1 MKQNFSPFLS
11 AYRKSFSTEHVL
23 IRLLEDWRNKLGN
36 NTVLGTVL
44 TDLSKAFGCIPHDLL
59 VAKLDEYG
67 FNRDTVAYIYS
78 YLKNRK
84 QCVRINGTQSYLGD
98 IISGVPQGSILSPIL
113 YNLFF
118 NDFFYFI
125 LLATAH
131 NFADDNTLA
140 YFSTTIQ
147 ELIAS
152 LESEC
157 EVALNWFNENKM
169 IVNPGKFQTII
180 IDKRKQD
187 HTNEI
192 FKIGSKEI
200 KVASQV
206 KLLGVEIDNK
216 LNFEQCING
225 ICKSAAKQLNA
236 LIRLKRSLG
245 FQERKA
251 LVNSFVL

>member
-1 MKQNFSPFLS
+1 MYTP
-11 AYRKSFSTEHVL
+11 
-23 IRLLEDWRNKLGN
+23 I
-36 NTVLGTVL
+36 
-44 TDLSKAFGCIPHDLL
+44 DLL
-59 VAKLDEYG
+59 VAKFDGYG
-67 FNRDTVAYIYS
+67 FNRDTVASIYS

-84 QCVRINGTQSYLGD
+84 QFGRIKNTQSYLGD
-98 IISGVPQGSILSPIL
+98 IVSVVPQGSILGPIL

-118 NDFFYFI
+118 NDFLYFI

-131 NFADDNTLA
+131 NFADDNILA
-140 YFSTTIQ
+140 WFSKTIQ
-147 ELIAS
+147 ELIGS
-152 LESEC
+152 LEPEC

-169 IVNPGKFQTII
+169 IVNPGKLQPII

-200 KVASQV
+200 KVTSQV

-216 LNFEQCING
+216 LNFEQHINR
-225 ICKSAAKQLNA
+225 ICKSAANQLNA
-236 LIRLKRSLG
+236 VIRLKRFSG
-245 FQERKA
+245 FPERKA

>member
-1 MKQNFSPFLS
+1 M
-11 AYRKSFSTEHVL
+11 
-23 IRLLEDWRNKLGN
+23 
-36 NTVLGTVL
+36 
-44 TDLSKAFGCIPHDLL
+44 
-59 VAKLDEYG
+59 
-67 FNRDTVAYIYS
+67 
-78 YLKNRK
+78 
-84 QCVRINGTQSYLGD
+84 
-98 IISGVPQGSILSPIL
+98 
-113 YNLFF
+113 FF

-125 LLATAH
+125 LLATAQS
-131 NFADDNTLA
+131 FVDDNTLA
-140 YFSTTIQ
+140 FFSKTIQ
-147 ELIAS
+147 ELIGS
-152 LESEC
+152 LESET
-157 EVALNWFNENKM
+157 EIALNWFNENKM
-169 IVNPGKFQTII
+169 IINPGKFPAII
-180 IDKRKQD
+180 IYKRKQD
-187 HTNEI
+187 DTNEI

>member
-1 MKQNFSPFLS
+1 M
-11 AYRKSFSTEHVL
+11 
-23 IRLLEDWRNKLGN
+23 
-36 NTVLGTVL
+36 
-44 TDLSKAFGCIPHDLL
+44 
-59 VAKLDEYG
+59 AKLDAYG

-84 QCVRINGTQSYLGD
+84 QCVRMNGTQIYPGD
-98 IISGVPQGSILSPIL
+98 IISGVRQGSILGPIL

-131 NFADDNTLA
+131 NFADDTTLA

-169 IVNPGKFQTII
+169 IVNPGKFQAII

-200 KVASQV
+200 KVPS
-206 KLLGVEIDNK
+206 
-216 LNFEQCING
+216 
-225 ICKSAAKQLNA
+225 
-236 LIRLKRSLG
+236 
-245 FQERKA
+245 
-251 LVNSFVL
+251 

>member
-1 MKQNFSPFLS
+1 M
-11 AYRKSFSTEHVL
+11 
-23 IRLLEDWRNKLGN
+23 
-36 NTVLGTVL
+36 
-44 TDLSKAFGCIPHDLL
+44 
-59 VAKLDEYG
+59 
-67 FNRDTVAYIYS
+67 
-78 YLKNRK
+78 KNRK
-84 QCVRINGTQSYLGD
+84 ECVRINSTQSYLGD
-98 IISGVPQGSILSPIL
+98 IISGVPHGSILGPIL

-140 YFSTTIQ
+140 CFSKTIQ
-147 ELIAS
+147 ELIGS
-152 LESEC
+152 LEPEC

-206 KLLGVEIDNK
+206 KRLGVQTDNK
-216 LNFEQCING
+216 VNFEQNINH
-225 ICKSAAKQLNA
+225 ICKSASNQLNT
-236 LIRLKRSLG
+236 LIRL
-245 FQERKA
+245 
-251 LVNSFVL
+251 